1 MAPNRYKDTSYP
13 MRELLRSLHAEGKL
27 TPAQKKFLAPTKP
40 PEELYDLKND
50 PYELHNLVGSHEH
63 QNVLKR
69 MRAAHIKWMR
79 QTGDLGLIPE
89 PELEEIYLEHG
100 NGYDVLAQPEN
111 RDLIER
117 IREVIELGEKGKA
130 AIPDLLQ
137 AMQDKRASVR
147 WWAAISLGNMA
158 PDVGVAKTALQKA
171 LQDKS
176 ASVRI
181 AAARAFCRMGKVRQV
196 LPLLARE
203 LQNKENKIVRH
214 YAALEL
220 EELGDKAGEFIE
232 EIRAARND
240 GYDCVKRVTTRIVN
254 TLKK

>member
-50 PYELHNLVGSHEH
+50 PYELHNLVSSPEH
-63 QNVLKR
+63 QNILKRMRAVLKR

-79 QTGDLGLIPE
+79 ETADLGLIPE
-89 PELEEIYLEHG
+89 PELEEIYLERG
-100 NGYDVLAQPEN
+100 NGYDILAQPEN

-130 AIPDLLQ
+130 AIPDLMQ
-137 AMQDKRASVR
+137 AMQDERASVR
-147 WWAAISLGNMA
+147 FWAAIGLGNMA
-158 PDVGVAKTALQKA
+158 PDVGAAKTTLQKA

-181 AAARAFCRMGKVRQV
+181 AAARAFCRMG
-196 LPLLARE
+196 
-203 LQNKENKIVRH
+203 
-214 YAALEL
+214 
-220 EELGDKAGEFIE
+220 
-232 EIRAARND
+232 RAHGTGATKQR
-240 GYDCVKRVTTRIVN
+240 K
-254 TLKK
+254 